1 MTIWSGLSYQEK
13 TTGHSCQPS
22 DFGMTIR
29 LLSLT
34 NVYIFHSLYDYIK
47 AIEMQV
53 MSLKPFNFNLTI
65 SHGYCKESGMSDF
78 DVLSWL

>member
-1 MTIWSGLSYQEK
+1 
-13 TTGHSCQPS
+13 
-22 DFGMTIR
+22 MTIR

-53 MSLKPFNFNLTI
+53 MSLNPFNLTI

-78 DVLSWL
+78 DVLS